1 MLASL
6 RKAGAPRSLAQLASA
21 TKESYPDAG
30 WNLARWL
37 QALRRG
43 QAPRPLLTLTLTLTP
58 SLTLSRTLSLTLT
71 LTLTLT
77 LSPAA

>member
-1 MLASL
+1 MLAAKQAAAAAAASKAREPTDLEVARAMLASL

-43 QAPRPLLTLTLTLTP
+43 QAPRR
-58 SLTLSRTLSLTLT
+58 S
-71 LTLTLT
+71 
-77 LSPAA
+77 SP